1 MIGITELLE
10 IAIEIEEKGY
20 SYYSKLAD
28 RSPGYNKVLFESLA
42 RQEKEHVE
50 WFRDLM
56 KEYKDEQTDAVPY
69 EIENADFL
77 KSLAEIS
84 IFSFEDAEKVIDD
97 LEKAVKAAVQIEKDT
112 IEFYKRL
119 VEYIPKKRLL
129 ERIIR
134 EEERHLEELSKAFRN
149 YV

>member
-56 KEYKDEQTDAVPY
+56 REYEAERTEAQTY

-77 KSLAEIS
+77 KKLAEIS
-84 IFSFEDAEKVIDD
+84 IYSFEDADKVIYD
-97 LEKAVKAAVQIEKDT
+97 LEKAVKTAVQIEKDT
-112 IEFYKRL
+112 IEFYRRL
-119 VEYIPKKRLL
+119 VEFIPKKRLL
-129 ERIIR
+129 ERIIK
-134 EEERHLEELSKAFRN
+134 EEEKHLEELTKAFRD